1 MDDRTNRLVRLR
13 YTATGAVA
21 ALVAAGAIAATVAL
35 ADASPTKKPRNAT
48 PPSAL
53 AKAASASCAS
63 AGDAAG
69 NTRAFAAQDKT
80 RAPQPGGVP
89 QAFFDAVQRL
99 VDSGTITAAQ
109 GQAVD
114 AEIRTGRID
123 TDTLASAGFTRAQLQ
138 ALQQALANTK
148 RGLAATA
155 PAAAK

>member
-1 MDDRTNRLVRLR
+1 M
-13 YTATGAVA
+13 
-21 ALVAAGAIAATVAL
+21 
-35 ADASPTKKPRNAT
+35 
-48 PPSAL
+48 
-53 AKAASASCAS
+53 
-63 AGDAAG
+63 
-69 NTRAFAAQDKT
+69 
-80 RAPQPGGVP
+80 
-89 QAFFDAVQRL
+89 QRL
-99 VDSGTITAAQ
+99 VDNGTITAAQ

>member
-1 MDDRTNRLVRLR
+1 MDDRPNRLVRLR
-13 YTATGAVA
+13 YTATGALA

-35 ADASPTKKPRNAT
+35 ADASPTKKPGNAT

-69 NTRAFAAQDKT
+69 NTRAFAARDKT
-80 RAPQPGGVP
+80 RAPQPGAVP

-99 VDSGTITAAQ
+99 VDNGTITAAQ

-138 ALQQALANTK
+138 ALEQALSNTK
-148 RGLAATA
+148 RALVATA
-155 PAAAK
+155 PPAAK

>member
-13 YTATGAVA
+13 YTATGALA

-35 ADASPTKKPRNAT
+35 ADASPTKKPGNAT
-48 PPSAL
+48 SPSAL

-99 VDSGTITAAQ
+99 VDKGTITAAQ

-138 ALQQALANTK
+138 TLQQALANTK

-155 PAAAK
+155 LPAAK